1 MEQGTATLL
10 LNRSHLVKEAP
21 PEIIVTAGQKISQ
34 ALSSQGVVFRQ
45 PVVAL
50 VNGQTMDV
58 SYILQ
63 PGDVVR
69 FFPQI
74 AGG

>member
-10 LNRSHLVKEAP
+10 LDKSHTVKEVS
-21 PEIIVTAGQKISQ
+21 PEIIVAAGQKISQ
-34 ALSSQGVVFRQ
+34 ALTTHGVIFRQ
-45 PVVAL
+45 PVIAL
-50 VNGQTMDV
+50 VNEQTNDV